1 MLTTI
6 TNAGRTTTNAD
17 FRKLFPLCALTP
29 TYLAVGKNRR
39 LDKVCPANENY
50 GGVALYGKELYMSLN
65 RFKLKK
71 AVVFLVVF
79 ALVSVAVYVYILLT
93 IGTSYDPSTE
103 IIDRQIV
110 EKALDDMKSELTE
123 KDYEMMLVISKD
135 WEENTDGKKYLG
147 QANTNLKVE
156 NGEMAYIDLHRRG
169 FREPPMSMII
179 YEDEV
184 GVKYIRDIIEP
195 DTDNPYHEKAEY
207 GICYI
212 YDDDPYKFVDADIF
226 RALVPYYTANIN
238 YLEKV
243 YDDLY
248 IYVIYADPLA

>member
-1 MLTTI
+1 
-6 TNAGRTTTNAD
+6 
-17 FRKLFPLCALTP
+17 
-29 TYLAVGKNRR
+29 
-39 LDKVCPANENY
+39 
-50 GGVALYGKELYMSLN
+50 MSLN

-71 AVVFLVVF
+71 AAVFLVAFVLIS
-79 ALVSVAVYVYILLT
+79 AAVYVYILLT

-147 QANTNLKVE
+147 NTNPNL
-156 NGEMAYIDLHRRG
+156 NGESVRMVAIDLYDCG
-169 FREPPMSMII
+169 FHNVPMSMII

-207 GICYI
+207 GICYF
-212 YDDDPYKFVDADIF
+212 YDDDPYKFVDADKIY
-226 RALVPYYTANIN
+226 ASVPYFAQNIN